1 MPFFSKLLK
10 QKKQFDSRRWESL
23 VKQINDLEP
32 SFENLSVER
41 LKEEVG
47 RLKEEWSAGKPL
59 DKLLPEAF
67 ALTRAAA
74 QKTLG
79 LRHFDV
85 QMIGGAILH
94 QGKIAEMKTG
104 EGKTLAA
111 TTAIALNA
119 LTGRGVHVIT
129 VNDYLAK
136 RDANWMGQLFH
147 TLGLTVGC
155 IVHDKSYIFEPRVGF
170 DNDETTI
177 EYENLKEVTRQ
188 EAYAADITYGT
199 NNEFGF
205 DYLRDNMVGDL
216 SLKTQ
221 RGHYYAIVDEVD
233 SILVDEARTPLI
245 ISAPDEDSGKLYEQ
259 FSNIIPQLKENQDY
273 NVDEKMKAVTLTDE
287 GVERMEKIL
296 GMDIYNDQGIKYVH
310 HLEQALRAQVLFKKD
325 RDYVV
330 KEDEVIIVDEFTGRL
345 MPGRR
350 YSQGLH
356 QALEA
361 KEKVRVQKESRTLAT
376 ITFQN
381 YFRLYEKLAGMTGTA
396 KTSEEEFQQVYN
408 LEVEVVPTNQ
418 PMVREDLP
426 DAIYVNEA
434 AKFKA
439 LIVDIKEKLEQGRAV
454 LIGTA
459 SIQKNELLHEW
470 LAKSGV
476 NHEVLN
482 AKNHEREAQII
493 AQAGFPRAVTV
504 ATNMA
509 GRGVDIKLDESV
521 KQAGGLHII
530 GTERH
535 EARRID
541 NQLRGRAGRQGD
553 PGSSRF
559 YLSLEDDLMRIFG
572 PDRIKNMM
580 SALKFPEDQSIE
592 NKFITRAIENA
603 QEKIEGFNFDA
614 RKHVLEYDDVM
625 GRQRNT
631 IYRKRD
637 EILALSQGQEAE
649 KQTGE
654 EKILLALVRK
664 HDSLKDL
671 VLDIVNEELAK
682 LVDFHAPEEN
692 YKDQW
697 QLEELAEAV
706 QALIPLPGNLHKVL
720 LDTPTREEIKQFL
733 IDSAAAAYAARE
745 ASLGAEQM
753 REVEK
758 AVLLRNLDMLWME
771 HLENMDHLKDSVR
784 LRAYG
789 QKDPLVE
796 YKNEGWRLFKTLL
809 EDVQFSVINTI
820 FKVQLAQPSIASHQ
834 PLATRAGEQ
843 PAIRHES
850 GAKVG
855 RNDPCPCG
863 SGKKYK
869 KCHGK

>member
-1 MPFFSKLLK
+1 M
-10 QKKQFDSRRWESL
+10 

-706 QALIPLPGNLHKVL
+706 QALITLPGNLHKVL

>member
-1 MPFFSKLLK
+1 M
-10 QKKQFDSRRWESL
+10 